1 VRFLLSNKV
10 STLPGNT
17 ADFFFAYGKRKLL
30 FQPFEVGWLS
40 PKLAAILAQP
50 KQPSDVTGCITLMP
64 RWKFRMIMG
73 EYCSKPPKNI
83 LRTSQ
88 SCKADNN
95 SSLRHEEVES
105 RSWGFSVYLIGYLQA
120 ILCIQA
126 NEWEFLDRK
135 MIGTL
140 GEMATTQLN
149 NIYTHKVEKT
159 WKQEKAAFENIIRT
173 ATARIAATTLRV
185 SSRFASRK
193 PDALWVSLQTR
204 LCYSDL

>member
-1 VRFLLSNKV
+1 
-10 STLPGNT
+10 
-17 ADFFFAYGKRKLL
+17 
-30 FQPFEVGWLS
+30 
-40 PKLAAILAQP
+40 
-50 KQPSDVTGCITLMP
+50 
-64 RWKFRMIMG
+64 MG

-159 WKQEKAAFENIIRT
+159 
-173 ATARIAATTLRV
+173 
-185 SSRFASRK
+185 
-193 PDALWVSLQTR
+193 
-204 LCYSDL
+204 